1 MHKVDNTVNTTYIG
15 KYNMSFQD
23 LKRNRSSSID
33 ALTKAAEA
41 VGGGQQQQTKSYV
54 DDRFWKPTVDKA
66 GNGYAVIRFLPAPA
80 GEELPWV
87 RYWDHGFQGPGGLWY
102 IENSLTSVGQPDPV
116 SEMNS
121 VLWNTGREED
131 KQIARDRKRRL
142 HYVSNIQVISDP
154 GNPANEGK
162 VFLYK
167 FGKKIFDK
175 IMDVMQPQFAD
186 EQPVNPFD
194 FWDGANFKLKIQ
206 QVGGYRNYDKSEFAE
221 SSVMTEDDAVLEATY
236 NKLYSLQDFVD
247 PKNYKSYEELSARL
261 AKVLGEQTVRTTA
274 ESISLDESAPAPSF
288 HSDVGVATA
297 AVSGTDDSTDDSED
311 TLSYFQ
317 KLASQ
322 G

>member
-1 MHKVDNTVNTTYIG
+1 
-15 KYNMSFQD
+15 MSFAD
-23 LKRNRSSSID
+23 LKRNSSSSIA
-33 ALTKAAEA
+33 ALTKAAEQ
-41 VGGGQQQQTKSYV
+41 VGGGQQQQNNYV

-87 RYWDHGFQGPGGLWY
+87 RFWDHGFQGPGGLWY
-102 IENSLTSVGQPDPV
+102 IENSLTSINQADPV

-142 HYVSNIQVISDP
+142 HYVANVQVVTDP
-154 GNPANEGK
+154 SNPANDGK

-186 EQPVNPFD
+186 ESPVNPFD
-194 FWDGANFKLKIQ
+194 FWAGANFKLKIQ
-206 QVGGYRNYDKSEFAE
+206 QVAGYRNYDKSEFANPSAI
-221 SSVMTEDDAVLEATY
+221 SSNDAQIEAVY
-236 NKLYSLQDFVD
+236 NTLYSLKDFVD
-247 PKNYKSYEELSARL
+247 PKNYKSYDELKARL
-261 AKVLGEQTVRTTA
+261 NKVLGETTVRTTA
-274 ESISLDESAPAPSF
+274 ESISLDETDYSSPMTGVRSAPAMAAPSV
-288 HSDVGVATA
+288 DE
-297 AVSGTDDSTDDSED
+297 DEDD